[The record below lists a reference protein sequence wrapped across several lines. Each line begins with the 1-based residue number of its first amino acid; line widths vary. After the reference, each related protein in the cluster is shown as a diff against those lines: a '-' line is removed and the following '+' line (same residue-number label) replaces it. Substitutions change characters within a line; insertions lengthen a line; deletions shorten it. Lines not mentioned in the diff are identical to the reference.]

1 MAYFHDN
8 YMADTGR
15 VVAWGNGITGAY
27 HYQDGSRNMAKN
39 NTSLEK
45 KVREAFHKLTNDRQE
60 VTNEAVRK
68 AIGGGSFRDVA
79 PLVKA
84 AKAELAAKEQAVR
97 AAPEMPEDFH
107 DAAAA
112 MWHMSWQL
120 ADEIAA
126 SERRAHSAEIEKLK
140 AEADEALSNCA
151 LVKDERDDAET
162 PALAL
167 SKQLEDKLGTLI
179 ALLRTEI
186 DNGIE
191 TVWIADEYNV
201 HGGHEQRILD
211 HSRLPSGISST

>member
-1 MAYFHDN
+1 MA
-8 YMADTGR
+8 
-15 VVAWGNGITGAY
+15 
-27 HYQDGSRNMAKN
+27 QN

-45 KVREAFHKLTNDRQE
+45 KVREAILKLTNEGQE
-60 VTNEAVRK
+60 ITNEAVRK

-84 AKAELAAKEQAVR
+84 AKAELAAKEQAAR

-151 LVKDERDDAET
+151 LVEDERDEADARAQAVTE
-162 PALAL
+162 
-167 SKQLEDKLGTLI
+167 QLEEAKKVLNEAHLEI
-179 ALLRTEI
+179 ARLNGRLMERQAGIVSRTKQPKPRRPPTKTGPEEPVSASDMQDDAQQDMFPQEETELRNS
-186 DNGIE
+186 DDPDA
-191 TVWIADEYNV
+191 IAAE
-201 HGGHEQRILD
+201 
-211 HSRLPSGISST
+211 